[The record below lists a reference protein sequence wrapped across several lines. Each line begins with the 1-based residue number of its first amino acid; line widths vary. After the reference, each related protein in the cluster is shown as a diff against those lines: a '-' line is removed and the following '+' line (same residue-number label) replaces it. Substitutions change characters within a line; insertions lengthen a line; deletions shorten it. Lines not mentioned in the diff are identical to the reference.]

1 MSRFFPN
8 FGILWIHKN
17 TPCRIYFHHSFFPS
31 VNSLFILSVLCF
43 QAGLDETLNTN
54 NLKAELHKSLLFG
67 TDTSIK
73 CRGLG
78 SRVNWCGWPR
88 INVLELES
96 GPSGITMGPRP
107 LSWWVTTISTFK
119 TTDVA
124 VSTYFLCTGLHTL
137 ALHPFLHFCLVLLL
151 SFPSTPSPLIA
162 PKGHNRFLPRHHMCS
177 SAWSMTGKREGL
189 IQRRQGGG
197 EGLWRGPQL
206 SAKDM
211 CSCHRHLTQADRQNR
226 QILWATSQKHIE
238 YFNIFNMLFQI
249 IFLINSCR
257 HWALVYIYF

>member
-31 VNSLFILSVLCF
+31 VNSLFILSALCF

-88 INVLELES
+88 INVLGLES
-96 GPSGITMGPRP
+96 GPSGITVGPRP

-119 TTDVA
+119 TTYVA
-124 VSTYFLCTGLHTL
+124 VSTYFLCTGLHML

-162 PKGHNRFLPRHHMCS
+162 PKGHNRFLPWHHMCS

-189 IQRRQGGG
+189 NQRRQGGG
-197 EGLWRGPQL
+197 SLFLRQHL
-206 SAKDM
+206 S
-211 CSCHRHLTQADRQNR
+211 Q
-226 QILWATSQKHIE
+226 TSQRHTSSE
-238 YFNIFNMLFQI
+238 SLVCPNHLDFNMHHVTVA
-249 IFLINSCR
+249 LINSQCWENTKETLSWSKKNLQPK
-257 HWALVYIYF
+257 HI